1 MNSEEQILELLAKCT
16 SEQDL
21 DALIQSKSIIR
32 WDTTKILARLTEI
45 TQMSHVEIVTK
56 LIPCFGDVNRT
67 FNLSLFKTGD
77 VSLFKRGN
85 AFHMAIVLD
94 SPELFRKLVDEFGW
108 DAAISKLQEKI
119 DGESTLSLA
128 CMMGNNRIV
137 KWIIKMCPEQTKD
150 RNTFYVY
157 LFNDMLGN
165 QRPKT
170 KEIIEGFLDN
180 ENVIDPLISCG
191 ISSYFGGK
199 YMAELYKKVECI

>member
-1 MNSEEQILELLAKCT
+1 MNSEEQTLELLANCT

-21 DALIQSKSIIR
+21 DILIQTKSLIL
-32 WDTTKILARLTEI
+32 WDTTKIFTRLIKI
-45 TQMSHVEIVTK
+45 TQKSHTEIVTK
-56 LIPCFGDVNRT
+56 LIPCFGDVDRT
-67 FNLSLFKTGD
+67 FNLALFKTDG

-94 SPELFRKLVDEFGW
+94 SPELFRTIVDKFGW
-108 DAAISKLQEKI
+108 DTAISKLQEKV

-150 RNTFYVY
+150 RNTLYVY
-157 LFNDMLGN
+157 LFNGMLGN

-170 KEIIEGFLDN
+170 KEIIESFLNN
-180 ENVIDPLISCG
+180 ENITDPLISCG
-191 ISSYFGGK
+191 ISSYFGGQ
-199 YMAELYKKVECI
+199 YMAELYKKVECV